1 MDGRLNSVSAGVS
14 TVTCKTPAETAQFSV
29 NTWALIT
36 GLDMMGFGQ
45 PPNPFWYEYV
55 YITNI
60 NAGTGVI
67 TFQSPLEN
75 TYLDT
80 WPVFFAGTAG
90 VRARLRWSGNSLCA
104 PCLGAW

>member
-1 MDGRLNSVSAGVS
+1 
-14 TVTCKTPAETAQFSV
+14 
-29 NTWALIT
+29 
-36 GLDMMGFGQ
+36 MMGFGQ

-80 WPVFFAGTAG
+80 WPVFL
-90 VRARLRWSGNSLCA
+90 RA
-104 PCLGAW
+104 PLG